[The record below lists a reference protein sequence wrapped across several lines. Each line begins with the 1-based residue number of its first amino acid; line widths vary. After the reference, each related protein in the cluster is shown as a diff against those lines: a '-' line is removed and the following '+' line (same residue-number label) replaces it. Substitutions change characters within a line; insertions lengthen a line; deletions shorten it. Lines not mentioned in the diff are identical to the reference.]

1 VVDQD
6 RTAESRALARAFTA
20 AGTFD
25 VVATPDDPRAVE
37 PLFRQSLARAA
48 LIIPEGFTR
57 SRGRGEAATA
67 QMLVDG
73 SDNATATIA
82 LGYGDAIGLTLAQ
95 AELPRGLS
103 APLEARVRTMFNP
116 SLRSAVFIV
125 PGLIVLVL
133 VIVSVMLTALTV
145 AREYEQGSMEQLFS
159 TPVSRLE
166 IILGKLAPYFLLGL
180 VQVLLVLVVGVTL
193 FDVPLRGSVGADLPG
208 GLDLPAG
215 GADLRPGHQHR
226 HAQSDGRRAGGRDQ
240 HVPAGADPV
249 GLHLPHRQHAAAAAL
264 RVVAPAPAVPRA
276 RPAVHHAA
284 GQRPGDDCV
293 RSVAHGGLLR
303 RDAGHRD
310 AALPEDGRMTFFQRS
325 RAFRV
330 RLLGLVAKELRQ
342 TMRDRR
348 MIGILM
354 IAPMI
359 QLLVLGHAVN
369 LDVDHVPILIADEDR
384 TAESRDFLDG
394 LTAGDAFRRAGEVEN
409 AAAALDAISGG
420 RVPLAAVLPRGFA
433 ADLAAGRTAQ
443 VQLLVDG
450 GDSNRAIVAQNAAQG
465 YVLRRAQEMLAQR
478 LGRAPG
484 RVASSRACSTTPP

>member
-1 VVDQD
+1 MALKEFRHMARDPQVVLLALAMPLVLILVFGYGVSFDVEHVPLAVVDQD
-6 RTAESRALARAFTA
+6 RTAESRAFARAFSA

-57 SRGRGEAATA
+57 SRARGVAATA

-193 FDVPLRGSVGADLPG
+193 FDVPLRGSVGLIFLAASIFLLAELTY
-208 GLDLPAG
+208 GLVISIVTRSQMVAAQVAAISTFLPALILS
-215 GADLRPGHQHR
+215 DFIFPIDNMPPPLRFV
-226 HAQSDGRRAGGRDQ
+226 SS
-240 HVPAGADPV
+240 
-249 GLHLPHRQHAAAAAL
+249 LLPPRYLVHAL
-264 RVVAPAPAVPRA
+264 RSIMLRGNGLETIVFDLLPMAGFFVVMLVIAT
-276 RPAVHHAA
+276 
-284 GQRPGDDCV
+284 
-293 RSVAHGGLLR
+293 R
-303 RDAGHRD
+303 R
-310 AALPEDGRMTFFQRS
+310 
-325 RAFRV
+325 
-330 RLLGLVAKELRQ
+330 
-342 TMRDRR
+342 
-348 MIGILM
+348 
-354 IAPMI
+354 
-359 QLLVLGHAVN
+359 
-369 LDVDHVPILIADEDR
+369 
-384 TAESRDFLDG
+384 
-394 LTAGDAFRRAGEVEN
+394 FRR
-409 AAAALDAISGG
+409 
-420 RVPLAAVLPRGFA
+420 
-433 ADLAAGRTAQ
+433 T
-443 VQLLVDG
+443 
-450 GDSNRAIVAQNAAQG
+450 VA
-465 YVLRRAQEMLAQR
+465 
-478 LGRAPG
+478 
-484 RVASSRACSTTPP
+484 

>member
-1 VVDQD
+1 MSLNLPPFARRTRAMALKEFRHMARDPQVVLLALAMPLVLILVFGYGVSFDVEHVPLAVVDQD
-6 RTAESRALARAFTA
+6 RTAESRSFARAFSA

-57 SRGRGEAATA
+57 SRARGEAATA

-193 FDVPLRGSVGADLPG
+193 FDVPLRGSVGLIFLAASIFLLAELTY
-208 GLDLPAG
+208 GLVISIVTRSQMVAAQVAAISTFLPALILS
-215 GADLRPGHQHR
+215 DFIFPIDNMPPPLRFV
-226 HAQSDGRRAGGRDQ
+226 SS
-240 HVPAGADPV
+240 
-249 GLHLPHRQHAAAAAL
+249 LLPPRYLVHAL
-264 RVVAPAPAVPRA
+264 RSIMLRGNGLETIVFDLLPMAGFFVVMLVIAT
-276 RPAVHHAA
+276 
-284 GQRPGDDCV
+284 
-293 RSVAHGGLLR
+293 R
-303 RDAGHRD
+303 R
-310 AALPEDGRMTFFQRS
+310 
-325 RAFRV
+325 
-330 RLLGLVAKELRQ
+330 
-342 TMRDRR
+342 
-348 MIGILM
+348 
-354 IAPMI
+354 
-359 QLLVLGHAVN
+359 
-369 LDVDHVPILIADEDR
+369 
-384 TAESRDFLDG
+384 
-394 LTAGDAFRRAGEVEN
+394 FRR
-409 AAAALDAISGG
+409 
-420 RVPLAAVLPRGFA
+420 
-433 ADLAAGRTAQ
+433 T
-443 VQLLVDG
+443 
-450 GDSNRAIVAQNAAQG
+450 VA
-465 YVLRRAQEMLAQR
+465 
-478 LGRAPG
+478 
-484 RVASSRACSTTPP
+484 